1 MSRPNSPGSYND
13 DIHANE
19 ATPALLTA
27 KISNVAR
34 VSSVTIKDRSHIDI
48 REQKSPPPS
57 TDRSH
62 NSVGAWWRRHRYF
75 NIWWWEAI
83 CCFIALGALLAIVA
97 TIRTHES
104 KTIPEWKFGLTV
116 NAIIAACT
124 VVLKAAAGLVL
135 AEGISHL
142 KWISAAQPQPLST
155 FVAHDDA
162 SRGPMGALKLL
173 WKNRYWSH
181 GLNVSPFIS
190 SLGALITLFI
200 LLLDPFS
207 QQIIRTYQCERPIV
221 GENGTIARTNSY
233 LEVSISISVITCS
246 ESSLIRMCVC

>member
-1 MSRPNSPGSYND
+1 MARPNPPGSYNED
-13 DIHANE
+13 VHANE
-19 ATPALLTA
+19 ATPALLTVNN
-27 KISNVAR
+27 SNATR
-34 VSSVTIKDRSHIDI
+34 ATPSDRSEESFKDNSHTNVL
-48 REQKSPPPS
+48 QQTSSQPS
-57 TDRSH
+57 THRSR
-62 NSVGAWWRRHRYF
+62 NSVGTWWRRHRYF

-97 TIRTHES
+97 TIRIHES

-124 VVLKAAAGLVL
+124 VVLKAAAGLIL

-142 KWISAAQPQPLST
+142 KWISVAQPQSLST

-162 SRGPMGALKLL
+162 SRGPLGALKLL
-173 WKNRYWSH
+173 WRNRYWSH
-181 GLNVSPFIS
+181 GLTISPLIS
-190 SLGALITLFI
+190 SLGALITLLI

-207 QQIIRTYQCERPIV
+207 QQIIRTYQCERRVV

-233 LEVSISISVITCS
+233 TEVSV
-246 ESSLIRMCVC
+246 

>member
-1 MSRPNSPGSYND
+1 MRASPTTNRS
-13 DIHANE
+13 E
-19 ATPALLTA
+19 E
-27 KISNVAR
+27 SF
-34 VSSVTIKDRSHIDI
+34 KDNSHINVLQ
-48 REQKSPPPS
+48 QKSSQPS
-57 TDRSH
+57 THRSR
-62 NSVGAWWRRHRYF
+62 NSVGTWWRRHRYF

-97 TIRTHES
+97 TVRTHES

-142 KWISAAQPQPLST
+142 KWISVAQPQSLST

-162 SRGPMGALKLL
+162 ARGPWGALKLL
-173 WKNRYWSH
+173 WKNSYWSH
-181 GLNVSPFIS
+181 GLHVSPFIS

-207 QQIIRTYQCERPIV
+207 QQIIRTYQCERRLI

-233 LEVSISISVITCS
+233 REVSISILCFAGQDH
-246 ESSLIRMCVC
+246 C

>member
-1 MSRPNSPGSYND
+1 MPRPNSPGSYND
-13 DIHANE
+13 DVHANE
-19 ATPALLTA
+19 ATPALLGVNN
-27 KISNVAR
+27 SNAMR
-34 VSSVTIKDRSHIDI
+34 ASPTTNRSEESFKDNSHINVLQ
-48 REQKSPPPS
+48 QKSSQPS
-57 TDRSH
+57 THRSR
-62 NSVGAWWRRHRYF
+62 NSVGTWWRRHRYF

-97 TIRTHES
+97 TVRTHES

-142 KWISAAQPQPLST
+142 KWISVAQPQSLST

-162 SRGPMGALKLL
+162 ARGPWGALKLL
-173 WKNRYWSH
+173 WKNSYWSH
-181 GLNVSPFIS
+181 GLHVSPFIS

-207 QQIIRTYQCERPIV
+207 QQIIRTYQCERRLI

-233 LEVSISISVITCS
+233 REVSISILCFAGQDH
-246 ESSLIRMCVC
+246 C